1 MLLENQQIV
10 AIQIKR
16 LVNMKKIECI
26 SEEGESIQLHLTTVE
41 KNDPLFWWSLVR
53 IYTAQLWI
61 PIWRQTRT
69 LLETDWLQ
77 DETLNS
83 IES

>member
-41 KNDPLFWWSLVR
+41 KTIHYSGGVSSEFILLNYGFQFGGKRELFSK
-53 IYTAQLWI
+53 
-61 PIWRQTRT
+61 QTGYKMKHLTR
-69 LLETDWLQ
+69 
-77 DETLNS
+77 
-83 IES
+83 